1 MTQSVAVGPHGG
13 GVPEDKKV
21 LPRRRRRP
29 TAGFVTVCLVYA
41 ALAVFFA
48 WGMSTPDLDRVW
60 TLHHQLKS
68 GRGGGPRAPDPRL
81 LGRSMVRHPELAGA
95 LLRDASIGLI
105 SSNSEGWIATS
116 EATILRTKRSQA
128 GAVQLE
134 IASPDALLPIQ
145 VELEGQNW
153 RESKQ
158 LTARGVHAIALPALS
173 GTSELIVLRLKGR
186 AAHADPSVLGVRVSF
201 SDAASD
207 RARAGS

>member
-1 MTQSVAVGPHGG
+1 MTEGVAVSRQSA
-13 GVPEDKKV
+13 GVAEGKKV

-41 ALAVFFA
+41 AVAAFFA

-68 GRGGGPRAPDPRL
+68 GRLGAPSARDRGVL
-81 LGRSMVRHPELAGA
+81 IRSMERHPELAGA
-95 LLRDASIGLI
+95 LLREANIGLI

-116 EATILRTKRSQA
+116 EATILRTKQAHA
-128 GAVQLE
+128 GAMQLE
-134 IASPDALLPIQ
+134 IASSDALLPIQ
-145 VELEGQNW
+145 VELEGQGW

-158 LTARGVHAIALPALS
+158 LLTRGVHSIALPALR

-186 AAHADPSVLGVRVSF
+186 AAHADPSVLGVRVF
-201 SDAASD
+201 FNDAAAVH
-207 RARAGS
+207 ARAGS